1 MLSPKLAT
9 QVFFRM
15 PFSLSTLRAV
25 ELKFGKDLKYFEL
38 IAVIYFITTNIECY
52 QKNKCPQD
60 LTFYYLCNMIIIYGI
75 LILIGVLACYLW
87 WKLCMYAMN
96 KTIAFIN
103 RKQIK
108 ENENPYILVQK
119 RVDLNN
125 KHYEEYLEWMQS
137 QSSGVP
143 IEKMMT
149 KEEFIAEQKIK
160 SAFNK

>member
-1 MLSPKLAT
+1 
-9 QVFFRM
+9 
-15 PFSLSTLRAV
+15 
-25 ELKFGKDLKYFEL
+25 
-38 IAVIYFITTNIECY
+38 
-52 QKNKCPQD
+52 
-60 LTFYYLCNMIIIYGI
+60 
-75 LILIGVLACYLW
+75 
-87 WKLCMYAMN
+87 MYAMN